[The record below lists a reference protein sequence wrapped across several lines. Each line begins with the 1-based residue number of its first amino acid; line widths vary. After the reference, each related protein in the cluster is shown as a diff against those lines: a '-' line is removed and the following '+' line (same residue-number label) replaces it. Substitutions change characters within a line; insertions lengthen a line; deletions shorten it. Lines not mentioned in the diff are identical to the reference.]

1 MAISSVNIILDYNMT
16 DDTGHFNIY
25 CTTMKQQQ
33 QASYCYSKTVLYNG
47 NSTVNTSITSL
58 LPNTTYTCCVLAV
71 ASYGENEPVCQYI
84 TTTNVKSKCINIEY
98 HLLQQNNL
106 IYLF

>member
-1 MAISSVNIILDYNMT
+1 MT
-16 DDTGHFNIY
+16 NDTGHFNIF
-25 CTTMKQQQ
+25 CTTLKQQQQ

-47 NSTVNTSITSL
+47 NSTVNTFITGL
-58 LPNTTYTCCVLAV
+58 LPNTTYTCCELAIT
-71 ASYGENEPVCQYI
+71 SYGESKPVCQNI
-84 TTTNVKSKCINIEY
+84 TTSNVKSKCINIEY